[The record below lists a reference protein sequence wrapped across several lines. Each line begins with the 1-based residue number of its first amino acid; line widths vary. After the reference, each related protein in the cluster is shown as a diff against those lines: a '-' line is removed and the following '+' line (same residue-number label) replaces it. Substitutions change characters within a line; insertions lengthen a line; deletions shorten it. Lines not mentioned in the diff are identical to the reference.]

1 MKKKFL
7 SVMLCAVTVAALTTG
22 CGAKKEEATT
32 AAAEATTVA
41 TEATTEASKDADAEA
56 TREATTE
63 EVAEVIADEDTAKK
77 AEELIKNCM
86 KSDEYFEGKMVMD
99 INMQMTMDMPSEDGA
114 TSSPYT
120 LDMAVKADMDVT
132 SCPDAN
138 HTKGTM
144 YMNMLGMEQNT
155 VTETYNDYVENKL
168 YSYTEYDGSGSWYV
182 SDAEPKQN
190 VDYGQQIS
198 ENLDLSTAT
207 IETNADGDSV
217 VTANLNMNSQDSSI
231 SQFTSLVGDK
241 ASDLKAV
248 YTIGSDGVIKN
259 IDVNMP
265 SNISYNDPTTGAD
278 VNIANFSIDVIYTSF
293 DESITV
299 TVPDDVKASATA
311 TEIDE

>member
-1 MKKKFL
+1 
-7 SVMLCAVTVAALTTG
+7 
-22 CGAKKEEATT
+22 
-32 AAAEATTVA
+32 
-41 TEATTEASKDADAEA
+41 
-56 TREATTE
+56 
-63 EVAEVIADEDTAKK
+63 
-77 AEELIKNCM
+77 
-86 KSDEYFEGKMVMD
+86 
-99 INMQMTMDMPSEDGA
+99 
-114 TSSPYT
+114 
-120 LDMAVKADMDVT
+120 
-132 SCPDAN
+132 
-138 HTKGTM
+138 
-144 YMNMLGMEQNT
+144 MLGMEQNT
-155 VTETYNDYVENKL
+155 YTETYNDYVENKL
-168 YSYTEYDGSGSWYV
+168 YSYTEYDGDGSWSV

-278 VNIANFSIDVIYTSF
+278 VNIANFSINVIYTSF